1 MIINQFN
8 KLQNFKKILTF
19 LIIIFFSYPAFEFTQ
34 MRGTP
39 QEADDRLAYEIKS
52 KNFEICF
59 FKKDCVGL
67 NSFLEFS
74 ENKNIINYNS
84 LEKKN
89 RDLQRILYSYHPIYS
104 LFELILK
111 KIFSNYSKL
120 ILILCINLS
129 ILYAIYSFNI
139 FYFDQKSF
147 YLSSIILF
155 FNPIYPGLISG
166 YPFILAT
173 TFAIFSLLYLEKKKY
188 IRYFITL
195 IFSCLSHTFSLMFI
209 GFFLILNYY
218 RKYVEFNSI
227 IKTLK
232 DIKLHLF
239 GLIHILILL
248 TIYHFPIKFTKSKVI
263 LESSLTNLNYFSSLE
278 NFLDMIF
285 VKILT
290 ISKFFYSFYLINLSL
305 FVVAVGNVFFLVC
318 LFFSH
323 YKNLSLN
330 IKTIFFSLLIFF
342 IILMFFPNILILE
355 RVLPFYSIIFVS
367 ILIFS
372 IFNLKKYNKI
382 GFNLMIFFCLISIF
396 SGSFNLFK
404 TKTRYQE
411 NQDLLINNDK
421 FQNYINYSNSLFIFH
436 STEAIFYKFLI
447 AGIQKKNYFL
457 NINNADFNLKKLEK
471 KLEKKF
477 DNIFLVTNSELIDTK
492 KSTINSNLNKSIT
505 IQSKEQKISKIAV
518 FSFKDTN
525 LNINKKNFKI
535 KGNKITEL
543 NLISS
548 FEADLVSD
556 DKVYILKV
564 LNDKNNLINYLD
576 IIANNKP
583 INYKKKFF
591 DKKLSHQEI
600 DKCQIN
606 FYDTMYSSL
615 IYKLSC

>member
-1 MIINQFN
+1 
-8 KLQNFKKILTF
+8 
-19 LIIIFFSYPAFEFTQ
+19 
-34 MRGTP
+34 
-39 QEADDRLAYEIKS
+39 
-52 KNFEICF
+52 
-59 FKKDCVGL
+59 
-67 NSFLEFS
+67 
-74 ENKNIINYNS
+74 
-84 LEKKN
+84 
-89 RDLQRILYSYHPIYS
+89 
-104 LFELILK
+104 
-111 KIFSNYSKL
+111 
-120 ILILCINLS
+120 
-129 ILYAIYSFNI
+129 
-139 FYFDQKSF
+139 
-147 YLSSIILF
+147 
-155 FNPIYPGLISG
+155 
-166 YPFILAT
+166 
-173 TFAIFSLLYLEKKKY
+173 
-188 IRYFITL
+188 
-195 IFSCLSHTFSLMFI
+195 MFI

-471 KLEKKF
+471 KF

-583 INYKKKFF
+583 INYKKKIF